1 MLHGP
6 PTHGTWSPVDLDLVE
21 LLLEGFVKRTSD
33 RELVRPP
40 AATPQKE
47 VLVHV
52 AMQHSPPSGR
62 EDTKSEEGR
71 TGSTQRGLRGM
82 SRTTR

>member
-1 MLHGP
+1 MCGSSPTFLGFGVLSPGRGRVLHGP
-6 PTHGTWSPVDLDLVE
+6 PMHGMWSPIDLDLAE

-52 AMQHSPPSGR
+52 AMGGFVTHYG
-62 EDTKSEEGR
+62 
-71 TGSTQRGLRGM
+71 
-82 SRTTR
+82 

>member
-1 MLHGP
+1 MRIQSYLPRIWCPLAWKGRVLHGP
-6 PTHGTWSPVDLDLVE
+6 PTHRTWSPVDADLAE

-52 AMQHSPPSGR
+52 AMGGFVTHYG
-62 EDTKSEEGR
+62 
-71 TGSTQRGLRGM
+71 
-82 SRTTR
+82 

>member
-6 PTHGTWSPVDLDLVE
+6 PTHRTWSPVDADLAE

-52 AMQHSPPSGR
+52 AMGGFVTHYR
-62 EDTKSEEGR
+62 
-71 TGSTQRGLRGM
+71 
-82 SRTTR
+82 

>member
-1 MLHGP
+1 MRVSGSV
-6 PTHGTWSPVDLDLVE
+6 TDADLAK
-21 LLLEGFVKRTSD
+21 LLLEGFVNRTSD

-52 AMQHSPPSGR
+52 AMGGFVTHYG
-62 EDTKSEEGR
+62 
-71 TGSTQRGLRGM
+71 
-82 SRTTR
+82 

>member
-1 MLHGP
+1 MCGSSPTFLGFGVLSPGRGRVLHGP
-6 PTHGTWSPVDLDLVE
+6 PTHGTWSPVDADLAE
-21 LLLEGFVKRTSD
+21 LLLEGFVKRASD

-52 AMQHSPPSGR
+52 AMGGFVTHYG
-62 EDTKSEEGR
+62 
-71 TGSTQRGLRGM
+71 
-82 SRTTR
+82 